1 MILRI
6 AASVFLLATA
16 VSAQIV
22 APQPLSVTGVVRA
35 LPALPGP
42 PILCA
47 PGTHEIECAEGIFQI
62 QSDTLILSALEGKNV
77 KLTMVSAAVGC
88 PLYNV
93 TAVDLTPPATLEL
106 CGTGGFGCPVRLVSG
121 PGGISQHFLFGSV
134 QPSLISAGVP
144 AGSLLLGQP
153 LVFLGV
159 GFGSG
164 PEGVIWDFT
173 VPSNA
178 SLLGVTAYVQVARR
192 DVGPVGPIRWSNA
205 RCLEIVGNVLVCHPA
220 DCAIA
225 D

>member
-6 AASVFLLATA
+6 AAAALLLASA

-22 APQPLSVTGVVRA
+22 APQPIAFTGVVRA
-35 LPALPGP
+35 LPDRPGP

-62 QSDTLILSALEGKNV
+62 QSSTIDLDALEGQNV
-77 KLTMVSAAVGC
+77 KLTAVNSAVGC
-88 PLYNV
+88 PLFEV
-93 TAVDLTPPATLEL
+93 TAVDPTPPATLLL

-121 PGGISQHFLFGSV
+121 PGGLSQHFLFGSI
-134 QPSLISAGVP
+134 QPSLIPAGVP
-144 AGSLLLGQP
+144 AGSLLLGEP
-153 LVFLGV
+153 LVFLAV
-159 GFGSG
+159 EFASG
-164 PEGVIWDFT
+164 PEGAIFDFV
-173 VPSNA
+173 VPNNPA
-178 SLLGVTAYVQVARR
+178 LVGVTAYLQVARR

-205 RCLEIVGNVLVCHPA
+205 RCLEIVGHVFVCHPA